1 MAAGLSLLRIIP
13 MAWII
18 FQATAVPK
26 NIFRD
31 KIGLCKRYGMACPMD
46 KTCMIQQIEWPRTM
60 RLPVCVAEKFVPA
73 HMKACYQPPD
83 AGPCG
88 AEFIRWHFNVQANQC
103 SWFYYSGCLGNRNNF
118 FSKDACEKACL
129 GDIISKR
136 EDSFSGD
143 VKNLPESA
151 EVIRAREF
159 LSRPPPKFQEL
170 RSPEIETV
178 IKRRNKSY
186 NKSHKKRTSR
196 RRNRNRTHR
205 VVNSADVDRW
215 PNAYRKTMRRGE
227 LFKLFS
233 TLNYR
238 RRDINNERAP

>member
-1 MAAGLSLLRIIP
+1 
-13 MAWII
+13 
-18 FQATAVPK
+18 
-26 NIFRD
+26 
-31 KIGLCKRYGMACPMD
+31 
-46 KTCMIQQIEWPRTM
+46 
-60 RLPVCVAEKFVPA
+60 
-73 HMKACYQPPD
+73 MKACYQPPD

-118 FSKDACEKACL
+118 FSRDACEKACL
-129 GDIISKR
+129 GDIVSK
-136 EDSFSGD
+136 EDTSSGD

-170 RSPEIETV
+170 RSPQIETV
-178 IKRRNKSY
+178 IKRRKDKSR
-186 NKSHKKRTSR
+186 NGSHKTRNGSHKTRTSR

-205 VVNSADVDRW
+205 VVYSADVDRY

-238 RRDINNERAP
+238 LRSNNGRAP